1 MDLNSLVV
9 SKQSVRES
17 GKDGTMWGHKTNY
30 QKQVMS
36 APPIFLLLTYL
47 IYKYKKTCNLGKLQF
62 LSKIHKRLYRGTP
75 TGKVCEILDYNLKP
89 VMQNALFCIRDSGH
103 FLVKIE
109 GVGEIPE
116 NTLLV
121 KSDVVGLYPS
131 ILHEPGLNALQE
143 ALNK

>member
-1 MDLNSLVV
+1 M
-9 SKQSVRES
+9 
-17 GKDGTMWGHKTNY
+17 
-30 QKQVMS
+30 
-36 APPIFLLLTYL
+36 
-47 IYKYKKTCNLGKLQF
+47 
-62 LSKIHKRLYRGTP
+62 SKIHKRLYRGTP
-75 TGKVCEILDYNLKP
+75 TGKVYEILDYNLKP
-89 VMQNALFCIRDSGH
+89 VMQNALFCIRDSVH

-131 ILHEPGLNALQE
+131 IPHEPGLNALQE